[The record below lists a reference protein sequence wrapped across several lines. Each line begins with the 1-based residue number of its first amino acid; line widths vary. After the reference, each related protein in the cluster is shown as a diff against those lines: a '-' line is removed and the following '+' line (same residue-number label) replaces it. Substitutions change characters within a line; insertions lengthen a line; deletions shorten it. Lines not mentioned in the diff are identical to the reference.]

1 MVDIFKVVKNIENK
15 FEEAGGGAE
24 LDRLKGEGLKLGLGS
39 AAAAVGKENIQD
51 INDTVVNP
59 LLNFAKPSFT
69 EIESALPE
77 QVSIDPD
84 IKPLDPMSSSADVKL
99 NMDIPYGNIET
110 GTTVNRNSVINN
122 PYFRAA
128 LDSGGILNVNPQG
141 VSASR
146 EFQLPGGFTG
156 SVNAGYDWNNTNRT
170 GNIWNLGFRVGKNF

>member
-51 INDTVVNP
+51 IKDTVVNP
-59 LLNFAKPSFT
+59 VLNFAKPTFT

-77 QVSIDPD
+77 QVSIDPN

-99 NMDIPYGNIET
+99 NMDIPYGNIEA

-122 PYFRAA
+122 PYFRAV

-146 EFQLPGGFTG
+146 EFQLSGGFTG

-170 GNIWNLGFRVGKNF
+170 GNIWNLGFRAGKNF